1 MGDLLTNSLS
11 VNATGVG
18 GRYTKSLSAPLVGD
32 INRQPE
38 AVTNRWY
45 WNLTPR

>member
-1 MGDLLTNSLS
+1 MTNSLS

-32 INRQPE
+32 INRPPE

-45 WNLTPR
+45 WNLAAG